1 MQYLV
6 SGHVGLKGWTLLR
19 PPSYLSSEGW
29 MSEAAYC
36 VLRDF
41 LVHSKR
47 P

>member
-1 MQYLV
+1 MRYPV
-6 SGHVGLKGWTLLR
+6 SGHVRLQGWTLLG
-19 PPSYLSSEGW
+19 PPSYLSSKGW

-41 LVHSKR
+41 LVQSKR